1 MAVTKTISANG
12 SKGHHK
18 FTLTVTEGTI
28 TSDNVVNNVSPV
40 SFSFKISAIQT
51 GWGWDWSGNPTK
63 ISYSIT
69 IGNNTYTGTIGTY
82 DGSSTVTLKSGNNI
96 LIPHNGDGTKTITIS
111 FSVSDTTGVNY
122 TCGNASS
129 SSSIT
134 LTTIPRAST
143 WDNDGI
149 YYYDDVLDNGAKLYY
164 TSNSSSFYH
173 KLQILPWSKVNEQ
186 TISLREITNYQS
198 GQQITFTTS
207 ELNTMYAASVPQQ
220 YIYIYFDLYTYSDST
235 YSTQVGSKNRCFVRF
250 PLVVTAPTFSDF
262 SYSDTNTVTR
272 NLTKD
277 ASVIVKDFSTLYIS
291 ISASQKATAN
301 TRQTQISHYIVD
313 GNTVPYSSSATV
325 STSLPR
331 YSKDN
336 ISVYAVDTREMSS
349 SVINKSFTALSKYV
363 PYESVLKND
372 QQSYSRS
379 NGGVGEFVTLTFSG
393 TWWGNKKFGNA
404 SNAVTNSITA
414 TYKYRVSGTSN
425 WVVPASNTLSLTL
438 GKASSSDTY
447 YTKFSYNNT
456 VNGDMPNNG
465 FDVSQSYDI
474 MVTVAD
480 ALSSVDY
487 TFSVH
492 SGEPAIALYKNKAA
506 LGAKYDEAL
515 GGTQLWGSTYLNG
528 ELLSTTNIDLIYPIG
543 SIYLTV
549 DELVDPNTVFPG
561 TTWEQ
566 IKDRFLLASGDTYTS
581 GDTGGEANVTLTINQ
596 IPSHRHSLGTDKDA
610 QYQNNG
616 GDWSMHNNSPDGASY
631 TFYSGYAGG
640 GEAHNNMP
648 PYLVV
653 NVWKR
658 MA

>member
-28 TSDNVVNNVSPV
+28 TSDNVANNVSPV

-69 IGNNTYTGTIGTY
+69 IGNNTYTGTIGKY

-487 TFSVH
+487 NFSVH

-506 LGAKYDEAL
+506 LGAKYDETL
-515 GGTQLWGSTYLNG
+515 GGTQLWGSIYVNG
-528 ELLSTTNIDLIYPIG
+528 EEYININPIIESGTGTNGNYIKYYDGTMMCYKSVTASVSMTNAWGNLYEGTMQLGDWAEEFISTPNVQVTN
-543 SIYLTV
+543 
-549 DELVDPNTVFPG
+549 
-561 TTWEQ
+561 
-566 IKDRFLLASGDTYTS
+566 ASGAGAMIESYDTPPTATS
-581 GDTGGEANVTLTINQ
+581 AGTIFLARATSRTAYVIINVFAI
-596 IPSHRHSLGTDKDA
+596 GK
-610 QYQNNG
+610 
-616 GDWSMHNNSPDGASY
+616 
-631 TFYSGYAGG
+631 
-640 GEAHNNMP
+640 
-648 PYLVV
+648 
-653 NVWKR
+653 WK
-658 MA
+658 